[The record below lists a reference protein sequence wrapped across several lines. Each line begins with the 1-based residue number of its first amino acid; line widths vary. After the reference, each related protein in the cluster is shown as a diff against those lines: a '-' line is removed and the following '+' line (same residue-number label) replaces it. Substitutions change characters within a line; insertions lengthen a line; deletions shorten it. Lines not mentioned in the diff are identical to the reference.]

1 MTDGTTPRRL
11 REPRRETGSGLS
23 APAVIATV
31 VAVMLVGL
39 ATALSPIAMRNDL
52 PPRIVIAT
60 GPESGTYPALGVEVA
75 EILESEGVT
84 APVELIPT
92 IGARA
97 AGPRLCSRH
106 SGFAIPTTISSPGI
120 AADGRRDDD

>member
-1 MTDGTTPRRL
+1 MADGTTPRRL
-11 REPRRETGSGLS
+11 REPRRETGSGVS

-39 ATALSPIAMRNDL
+39 ATALSLIAMRNDL

-60 GPESGTYPALGVEVA
+60 GPESGTYHALGVAVA

-84 APVELIPT
+84 APVGPIPT

-106 SGFAIPTTISSPGI
+106 SGSAIPATIGGAGI
-120 AADGRRDDD
+120 AAEEHRED